1 MAQRFD
7 AIVIGTGQSGPS
19 LAVRLGASGRKTAVI
34 ERAAF
39 GGTCVNVGCTPTKA
53 YVACARAA
61 HVARHAAD
69 FGVRIGNAVQDG
81 VENGAQVAG
90 VSVDLAFVKARKD
103 RIIGASRDGVEH
115 WLRSAPNVTV
125 LQGHARFSAA
135 HAVSVTLAS
144 GATVTLEAPKIFVNT
159 GTRAAVPD
167 LPGLDRIRYETNS
180 TLLALETLPAHLAI
194 VGGSYVAL
202 EFAQM
207 FRRFGSRVTVLVRGE
222 RVLAREDDDVA
233 RAVQD
238 VLAREGV
245 EFRFGNAPR
254 SVAPLGVSGTGGTG
268 GTGGV
273 AAASV
278 AAGGP
283 RPDGIRIELGGE
295 ALDVSHLLFATGRI
309 PNTDDLGLD
318 AAGIERDKHG
328 LIPVDGELRTR
339 VPGVWALGDVNGRGA
354 FTHTSYD
361 DYQIVAAN
369 LLDGAHRSADS
380 RIPAYA
386 VFVDPPLARAGLS
399 EREVRASGRPA
410 LIATMPMSRVGRA
423 RERGE
428 TDGFMKALVDAR
440 TRRILGATIFGM
452 EGDEAIHTFIDTMT
466 ADAPYTTLEY
476 AMHIHPTVSELVP
489 TLLGALRPLA

>member
-7 AIVIGTGQSGPS
+7 AIVIGTGQSGPP

-69 FGVRIGNAVQDG
+69 FGVRIGNAAQDA
-81 VENGAQVAG
+81 E

-115 WLRSAPNVTV
+115 WLRHASNVTV

-135 HAVSVTLAS
+135 HVVSVTLA
-144 GATVTLEAPKIFVNT
+144 GGETATLEAPEIFINT
-159 GTRAAVPD
+159 GTRAAIPD
-167 LPGLDRIRYETNS
+167 VPGLDHIRYETNS
-180 TLLALETLPAHLAI
+180 TLLALETLPVHLAI

-207 FRRFGSRVTVLVRGE
+207 FRRFGSRVTVLVRGD

-254 SVAPLGVSGTGGTG
+254 SVAPLGASGDAGQHP
-268 GTGGV
+268 GGV
-273 AAASV
+273 
-278 AAGGP
+278 
-283 RPDGIRIELGGE
+283 RIELGGE
-295 ALDVSHLLFATGRI
+295 ALDVSHLLFATGRS
-309 PNTDDLGLD
+309 PNTDDLGLG

-339 VPGVWALGDVNGRGA
+339 VTGVWALGDVNGRGA

-369 LLDGAHRSADS
+369 LLDGARRSADT

-386 VFVDPPLARAGLS
+386 VFVDPPLARVGAS
-399 EREVRASGRPA
+399 EHDVRASGRPA

-428 TDGFMKALVDAR
+428 TDGFMKALVDAQ
-440 TRRILGATIFGM
+440 TQRILGATIFGA

-476 AMHIHPTVSELVP
+476 AMHVHPTVSELVP
-489 TLLGALRPLA
+489 TLLDGLRPLV

>member
-7 AIVIGTGQSGPS
+7 AIVIGTGQSGPP

-69 FGVRIGNAVQDG
+69 FGVRIGNARDG
-81 VENGAQVAG
+81 VENSASGAD

-103 RIIGASRDGVEH
+103 RIIGTSRDGVEH

-144 GATVTLEAPKIFVNT
+144 GETATLEAPEIFINT
-159 GTRAAVPD
+159 GTRAAVPE

-180 TLLALETLPAHLAI
+180 TLLALEVLPAHLAI

-207 FRRFGSRVTVLVRGE
+207 FRRFGRRVTVLVRGD

-254 SVAPLGVSGTGGTG
+254 SVAPLGASGS
-268 GTGGV
+268 GGV
-273 AAASV
+273 TAARA

-283 RPDGIRIELGGE
+283 GPDGIRIELGGE

-328 LIPVDGELRTR
+328 LIPVDGALRTR

-369 LLDGAHRSADS
+369 LLDGAHRSADA

-386 VFVDPPLARAGLS
+386 VFVDPPLARVGVS
-399 EREVRASGRPA
+399 EREVRASGLPA

-440 TRRILGATIFGM
+440 TRRILGATIFGV
-452 EGDEAIHTFIDTMT
+452 EGDEAIHTFIDTMS

-489 TLLGALRPLA
+489 TLLDGLRPLA

>member
-7 AIVIGTGQSGPS
+7 AIVIGTGQSGPP

-34 ERAAF
+34 ERAGF

-53 YVACARAA
+53 YVACARTA

-69 FGVRIGNAVQDG
+69 FGVRIGNGAQG
-81 VENGAQVAG
+81 GTANGAQGVD

-115 WLRSAPNVTV
+115 WLRDAPNLTV
-125 LQGHARFSAA
+125 LRGHARFTGA
-135 HAVSVTLAS
+135 HTVSVTSS
-144 GATVTLEAPKIFVNT
+144 GGETATLEAPEIFINT

-167 LPGLDRIRYETNS
+167 VPGLDRIRYETNS
-180 TLLALETLPAHLAI
+180 TILALETLPEHLAI

-207 FRRFGSRVTVLVRGE
+207 FRRFGSRVTVLVRGQ

-233 RAVQD
+233 QAVQD

-254 SVAPLGVSGTGGTG
+254 SVAPLGVSSA
-268 GTGGV
+268 GGV
-273 AAASV
+273 AGTTA
-278 AAGGP
+278 AAGVT
-283 RPDGIRIELGGE
+283 RPQGIRIELDGE

-318 AAGIERDKHG
+318 TAGIERDKHG
-328 LIPVDGELRTR
+328 LICVDGALRTR

-369 LLDGAHRSADS
+369 LLDGAHRSADT

-386 VFVDPPLARAGLS
+386 VFVDPPLARVGSS

-428 TDGFMKALVDAR
+428 TDGFMKALVDAQ
-440 TRRILGATIFGM
+440 TQRILGATIFGM
-452 EGDEAIHTFIDTMT
+452 EGDEAIHTFIDTMS

-489 TLLGALRPLA
+489 TLLDRLRPLI

>member
-7 AIVIGTGQSGPS
+7 AIVIGTGQSGPP

-69 FGVRIGNAVQDG
+69 FGVRIGGAAQG
-81 VENGAQVAG
+81 GSGNGAQGVD

-103 RIIGASRDGVEH
+103 RIIGASRDGVER
-115 WLRSAPNVTV
+115 WLRNASNVTV
-125 LQGHARFSAA
+125 LQGHARFTAA
-135 HAVSVTLAS
+135 HTISVTSA
-144 GATVTLEAPKIFVNT
+144 GGETTTLEAPEIFINT

-167 LPGLDRIRYETNS
+167 VPGLDRIRYETNS
-180 TLLALETLPAHLAI
+180 TMLALETVPAHLAI

-222 RVLAREDDDVA
+222 RILAREDDDVA
-233 RAVQD
+233 QAVQD

-245 EFRFGNAPR
+245 EFRFGNAPH
-254 SVAPLGVSGTGGTG
+254 SVAPLGVSGTGATH
-268 GTGGV
+268 
-273 AAASV
+273 
-278 AAGGP
+278 
-283 RPDGIRIELGGE
+283 PDSIRIELDGE

-318 AAGIERDKHG
+318 AAGIARDKHG
-328 LIPVDGELRTR
+328 LIPVDGELRTQ

-369 LLDGAHRSADS
+369 LLDGAHRSADK
-380 RIPAYA
+380 RIPTYA
-386 VFVDPPLARAGLS
+386 VFVDPPLARVGSS

-428 TDGFMKALVDAR
+428 TDGFMKALVDAQ
-440 TRRILGATIFGM
+440 TRRILGATIFGI

-489 TLLGALRPLA
+489 TLLDGLRPLE

>member
-7 AIVIGTGQSGPS
+7 AIVIGTGQSGPP

-69 FGVRIGNAVQDG
+69 FGVRIGNATQG
-81 VENGAQVAG
+81 GAENGAQG
-90 VSVDLAFVKARKD
+90 DDVSVDLAFVKARKD
-103 RIIGASRDGVEH
+103 RIIGASRDGVER
-115 WLRSAPNVTV
+115 WLRNAPNVTV
-125 LQGHARFSAA
+125 LQGHARFTGA
-135 HAVSVTLAS
+135 HTVSVALAS
-144 GATVTLEAPKIFVNT
+144 GETVLLEAPEIFVNT
-159 GTRAAVPD
+159 GTRAAVPE

-180 TLLALETLPAHLAI
+180 TMLALETLPAHLAI

-202 EFAQM
+202 EFAQV
-207 FRRFGSRVTVLVRGE
+207 FRRFGSRVTVLVRGQ
-222 RVLAREDDDVA
+222 RILAREDDDVA
-233 RAVQD
+233 QAVQD

-254 SVAPLGVSGTGGTG
+254 SVAPLGASGTGGMTG
-268 GTGGV
+268 DVVGTS
-273 AAASV
+273 AE
-278 AAGGP
+278 AGLVH
-283 RPDGIRIELGGE
+283 PDGIRIELE
-295 ALDVSHLLFATGRI
+295 HETLDVSHLLFATGRI

-328 LIPVDGELRTR
+328 LISVDGELRTR
-339 VPGVWALGDVNGRGA
+339 VPGVWAIGDVNGRGA

-369 LLDGAHRSADS
+369 LFDGVSRSADA

-386 VFVDPPLARAGLS
+386 VFVDPPLARVGLS

-428 TDGFMKALVDAR
+428 TDGFMKTLVDAQ
-440 TRRILGATIFGM
+440 TRRILGATIFGI

-466 ADAPYTTLEY
+466 ADAPYTTLQY

-489 TLLGALRPLA
+489 TLLDGLRPLA